1 MSQAV
6 NSPSHPLFHLRFLQM
21 RFQILLPYSLFGL
34 ALLRLGL
41 WEKGEVLIHG
51 LCRRGDLN
59 SSIIY
64 PTKL

>member
-6 NSPSHPLFHLRFLQM
+6 NSPSHPLFHRRFLQM

-34 ALLRLGL
+34 ALLWLGL
-41 WEKGEVLIHG
+41 WEKGEVLVHG
-51 LCRRGDLN
+51 LCRRSDLN